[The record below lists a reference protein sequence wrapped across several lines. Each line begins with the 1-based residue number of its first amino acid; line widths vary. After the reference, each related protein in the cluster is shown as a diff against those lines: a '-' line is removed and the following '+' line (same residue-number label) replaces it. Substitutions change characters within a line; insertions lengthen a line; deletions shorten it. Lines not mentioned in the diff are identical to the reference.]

1 MVHQYCVI
9 AVYCTIVI
17 FGCSTAYHDKS
28 VSFAAFLLITIPAK
42 QHNRPD
48 VLKAKKIEM
57 FLSFSLW
64 HCYHFAVFF
73 FCKSRRVF
81 LDAFFLSVKV
91 EEKRNSCFVMSTGGF
106 SLMVDNSHDKLC
118 PVMVPILDNRAP
130 ATEQSSP

>member
-81 LDAFFLSVKV
+81 LDAFFLCKSRRKKLLVCHV
-91 EEKRNSCFVMSTGGF
+91 NRRF